1 MTAPILSSV
10 LSADE
15 KKKKYSLL
23 LSGSAFR
30 PSGGGQPGDKGE
42 LIGDGFLF
50 RVLECEKHPEGL
62 AVSGTLV
69 QGAPVPGISLEE
81 RIDMDVRAAFSRMHT
96 GEHILSRVL
105 ERENPPL
112 HVHKVAIGEEESAV
126 FLTFPGEVRWDMLF
140 AAEDEANGIV
150 ERNLPVETLFLER
163 EEAEQL
169 PGIKG
174 NWGRIADDTIR
185 VVRIP
190 GFDTIACSGSH
201 VSATGEVGD
210 LFITGFRGAP
220 PEWEVK
226 FAARGRSLRNE
237 YSRVSRRLQRSVG
250 CPLSR
255 LEDVFSGL
263 RDENAALGKTLEKA
277 AQLVAIPWDCSE
289 TGGVSLYTAVIPG
302 VPKELVTA
310 AARRWSDAHPGGIA
324 LLLLP
329 DPEKEGGA
337 FLLYRGAVVE
347 RDFSRFLKS
356 SPSLEAR
363 GGGRSDWLNGA
374 SSCMDP
380 GVWTQEIERY
390 MSE

>member
-112 HVHKVAIGEEESAV
+112 HVYKVAIGEEESAV

-163 EEAEQL
+163 AEA
-169 PGIKG
+169 
-174 NWGRIADDTIR
+174 
-185 VVRIP
+185 
-190 GFDTIACSGSH
+190 
-201 VSATGEVGD
+201 
-210 LFITGFRGAP
+210 
-220 PEWEVK
+220 
-226 FAARGRSLRNE
+226 
-237 YSRVSRRLQRSVG
+237 
-250 CPLSR
+250 
-255 LEDVFSGL
+255 
-263 RDENAALGKTLEKA
+263 
-277 AQLVAIPWDCSE
+277 
-289 TGGVSLYTAVIPG
+289 
-302 VPKELVTA
+302 
-310 AARRWSDAHPGGIA
+310 
-324 LLLLP
+324 
-329 DPEKEGGA
+329 
-337 FLLYRGAVVE
+337 
-347 RDFSRFLKS
+347 
-356 SPSLEAR
+356 
-363 GGGRSDWLNGA
+363 
-374 SSCMDP
+374 
-380 GVWTQEIERY
+380 
-390 MSE
+390 

>member
-1 MTAPILSSV
+1 M
-10 LSADE
+10 
-15 KKKKYSLL
+15 Y
-23 LSGSAFR
+23 
-30 PSGGGQPGDKGE
+30 
-42 LIGDGFLF
+42 
-50 RVLECEKHPEGL
+50 
-62 AVSGTLV
+62 
-69 QGAPVPGISLEE
+69 
-81 RIDMDVRAAFSRMHT
+81 
-96 GEHILSRVL
+96 
-105 ERENPPL
+105 
-112 HVHKVAIGEEESAV
+112 KVAIGEEESTI
-126 FLTFPGEVRWDMLF
+126 FLTYSGEVCWDMLF
-140 AAEDEANGIV
+140 AAEDEANLVV
-150 ERNLPVETLFLER
+150 ERNLPVETLYLAR

-210 LFITGFRGAP
+210 IFVTGFRGAS

-226 FAARGRSLRNE
+226 FAAKGKKLRNE
-237 YSRVSRRLQRSVG
+237 FSQVSRRMVRSVG
-250 CPLSR
+250 CPLCGLRTSSR
-255 LEDVFSGL
+255 LRTRTPRSARLWRRL
-263 RDENAALGKTLEKA
+263 RSWLPYPGIARNGRSF
-277 AQLVAIPWDCSE
+277 I
-289 TGGVSLYTAVIPG
+289 AVIP
-302 VPKELVTA
+302 VEFPKELVTV
-310 AARRWSDAHPGGIA
+310 ARRWSDAHPGGIS

-337 FLLYRGAVVE
+337 FLLYRGAAVE

-356 SPSLEAR
+356 SLLEAR

>member
-1 MTAPILSSV
+1 MSTTVLASI

-15 KKKKYSLL
+15 KKKRYSLL

-42 LIGDGFLF
+42 LIANEFLF
-50 RVLECEKHPEGL
+50 RVLECEKHPEGV
-62 AVSGTLV
+62 AVSGILV
-69 QGAPVPGISLEE
+69 QGSPVSGIFLDE

-105 ERENPPL
+105 ERANPPL
-112 HVHKVAIGEEESAV
+112 HVYKVAIGEEESTV
-126 FLTFPGEVRWDMLF
+126 FFTFPGELRWDILF
-140 AAEDEANGIV
+140 AAEDEANLVV
-150 ERNLPVETLFLER
+150 ERNLPVETLFLGR
-163 EEAEQL
+163 EEAERL

-210 LFITGFRGAP
+210 IFVTGFRGAS

-226 FAARGRSLRNE
+226 FAAKGKKLRNE
-237 YSRVSRRLQRSVG
+237 FSQVSRRMVRSVG

-263 RDENAALGKTLEKA
+263 KDENAALGKTLEKA
-277 AQLVAIPWDCSE
+277 AQLVSIPWDCSE
-289 TGGVSLYTAVIPG
+289 TGGVPLCTAVIPG
-302 VPKELVTA
+302 VPKELVSA
-310 AARRWSDAHPGGIA
+310 AARRWSDAHPEGIA

-329 DPEKEGGA
+329 DLEKEGGS
-337 FLLYRGAVVE
+337 FLLYRGAAVD

-356 SPSLEAR
+356 APSLEAR

-374 SSCMDP
+374 SACMDS
-380 GVWTQEIERY
+380 GAWTKEIERY
-390 MSE
+390 LTE